1 MSTENDDQAR
11 AYGVTFGPLKRALR
25 EHQYP
30 VTAAELIEQ
39 YGGFELATA
48 AGDERLESALEGCE
62 RSTFTEPWEV
72 RDAILNGLDDDAV
85 VGYHGAPDNDRGS
98 DSDEEDGDPDTGETE
113 TATIDAVGDWSQLS
127 G

>member
-1 MSTENDDQAR
+1 MGTENDERAR

-48 AGDERLESALEGCE
+48 AGSERLESALEECST
-62 RSTFTEPWEV
+62 STFTEPWEV
-72 RDAILNGLDDDAV
+72 RDAILRGLDDDAV
-85 VGYHGAPDNDRGS
+85 VGYHGDPDDDRGS
-98 DSDEEDGDPDTGETE
+98 DSDETGDDSDGDETE
-113 TATIDAVGDWSQLS
+113 AATIDAAGDWSQLS
-127 G
+127 S